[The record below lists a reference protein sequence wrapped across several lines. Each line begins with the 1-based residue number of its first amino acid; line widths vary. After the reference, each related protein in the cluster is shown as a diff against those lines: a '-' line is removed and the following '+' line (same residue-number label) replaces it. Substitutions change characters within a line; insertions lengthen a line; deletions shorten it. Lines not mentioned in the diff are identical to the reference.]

1 MNYWLR
7 AALGAGVIGM
17 SALCVGT
24 ITVAGHAQY
33 PDRNPEPAAPAA
45 AAPARKP
52 KSVTEI
58 RDRLRLL
65 KAESDGLLKQQST
78 LLVELRR
85 LDLDRQM
92 KAAQIEE
99 TESTIGGLEVSLAD
113 KQERIAQSEAAL
125 AAAKP
130 AIRERLLRIHK
141 LGRLGYTRL
150 LLDMDDA
157 RTFRRTARVVSVLAR
172 RDRSQLDRHNSL
184 LTTLKLEQAR
194 LATERKTAE
203 ELRARLVKEQQA
215 LGHAIAA
222 QGTRV
227 KEIEERRDLN
237 EQLAAELVAAQDRL
251 SASVTRLTPVPG
263 LATAVR
269 PTVGRY
275 DWPLTG
281 AIQTRFGRQQSSRF
295 GTEIAR
301 NGIEIAA
308 DLGSAVKAVDEGKV
322 AYADLFSG
330 FGQLVILDHGQKTY
344 SLYGHLSTMAVQR
357 GGTVERGQTVGS
369 SGANPTGVP
378 VVYFELRI
386 DGKPVDPVQWLKR

>member
-1 MNYWLR
+1 MPCWIR
-7 AALGAGVIGM
+7 IASAAICLTTIALTAGH
-17 SALCVGT
+17 
-24 ITVAGHAQY
+24 AGHAQA
-33 PDRNPEPAAPAA
+33 PAPPATPAKPVAAPK
-45 AAPARKP
+45 AAPKTAQ
-52 KSVTEI
+52 SASAI

-65 KAESDGLLKQQST
+65 KAESDGLLKQQQT

-113 KQERIAQSEAAL
+113 KQSRIAQTEAAL

-130 AIRERLLRIHK
+130 AIRDRILRIHK
-141 LGRLGYTRL
+141 LGRLGYSRL
-150 LLDMDDA
+150 LLDMKDV
-157 RTFRRTARVVSVLAR
+157 RTFRRTARVASLLAR
-172 RDRSQLDRHNSL
+172 RDHEQLDRHNTL
-184 LTTLKLEQAR
+184 ITTLKLERAR
-194 LATERKTAE
+194 LDADRKAAE

-222 QGTRV
+222 QGARV

-237 EQLAAELVAAQDRL
+237 EQLARELVAAQERL
-251 SASVTRLTPVPG
+251 SASVTRLTPTPG
-263 LATAVR
+263 LPGARATA
-269 PTVGRY
+269 GRY
-275 DWPLTG
+275 EWPLAG

-308 DLGSAVKAVDEGKV
+308 EAGSAVKAIDAGKV
-322 AYADLFSG
+322 AYADIFSG

-344 SLYGHLSTMAVQR
+344 SLYGHLSAMAVQR

-369 SGANPTGVP
+369 SGATPTGVP
-378 VVYFELRI
+378 AVYFELRI
-386 DGKPVDPVQWLKR
+386 DGKPVDPVQWLKP

>member
-7 AALGAGVIGM
+7 LALGIGAI
-17 SALCVGT
+17 SVGILT
-24 ITVAGHAQY
+24 PAGHAQQ
-33 PDRNPEPAAPAA
+33 PAAPAGA
-45 AAPARKP
+45 SSPSPAAPAPAAARKP
-52 KSVTEI
+52 KSADEI

-65 KAESDGLLKQQST
+65 KSESDGLLTQQRT

-92 KAAQIEE
+92 KATQIEE

-113 KQERIAQSEAAL
+113 KQARIAQTEAAL
-125 AAAKP
+125 TAAKP
-130 AIRERLLRIHK
+130 GIRDRLLRIHR

-150 LLDMDDA
+150 LLDMDDV
-157 RTFRRTARVVSVLAR
+157 RTFKRTARVVSLLAR
-172 RDRSQLDRHNSL
+172 RDRAQLDRHNAL
-184 LTTLKLEQAR
+184 IATLKLERTR
-194 LATERKTAE
+194 LAADRKAAE
-203 ELRARLVKEQQA
+203 DLRARLVKEQQA

-222 QGTRV
+222 QGARV

-237 EQLAAELVAAQDRL
+237 EQLAAELLAAQDRL
-251 SASVTRLTPVPG
+251 SASVTRMTPTAGLPG
-263 LATAVR
+263 AR

-308 DLGSAVKAVDEGKV
+308 EAGSAVKAIDAGKV
-322 AYADLFSG
+322 AYADVFSG

-357 GGTVERGQTVGS
+357 GGTVERAQTVGS
-369 SGANPTGVP
+369 SGATPTGVP
-378 VVYFELRI
+378 AVYFELRI

>member
-1 MNYWLR
+1 MTYWLR
-7 AALGAGVIGM
+7 VALVAGVIG
-17 SALCVGT
+17 VGLLPP
-24 ITVAGHAQY
+24 AGHAQ
-33 PDRNPEPAAPAA
+33 EPAPPASPASSAA
-45 AAPARKP
+45 AARKS
-52 KSVTEI
+52 KSAAEI

-65 KAESDGLLKQQST
+65 KAESDGLHTQQRT
-78 LLVELRR
+78 LLVDLRR

-92 KAAQIEE
+92 KATQIEE

-113 KQERIAQSEAAL
+113 KAQRIAQQEAAL

-130 AIRERLLRIHK
+130 AIRDRILRINK

-150 LLDMDDA
+150 LLDMDDV
-157 RTFRRTARVVSVLAR
+157 RTFRRTARVVSLLAR
-172 RDRSQLDRHNSL
+172 KDRTQLDRHNEL
-184 LTTLKLEQAR
+184 ITTLKLERGR
-194 LATERKTAE
+194 LAAERKTAE
-203 ELRARLVKEQQA
+203 EMRARLVKEQQA
-215 LGHAIAA
+215 LGFAIAA
-222 QGTRV
+222 QGARV

-237 EQLAAELVAAQDRL
+237 EQLAAELVAAQERL
-251 SASVTRLTPVPG
+251 SASVTRLTPTPG
-263 LATAVR
+263 LAAAR

-308 DLGSAVKAVDEGKV
+308 DAGSAVKAIDEGKV

-369 SGANPTGVP
+369 SGATPTGLP
-378 VVYFELRI
+378 AVYFELRI

>member
-1 MNYWLR
+1 MTYWLR
-7 AALGAGVIGM
+7 VALGAGVIG
-17 SALCVGT
+17 VGMLAP
-24 ITVAGHAQY
+24 AGHAQ
-33 PDRNPEPAAPAA
+33 EPASPAA
-45 AAPARKP
+45 AAARKP
-52 KSVTEI
+52 KSATEI

-65 KAESDGLLKQQST
+65 KAESDGLHTQQRT
-78 LLVELRR
+78 LLVDLRR

-113 KQERIAQSEAAL
+113 KAQRIAQTEAAL

-130 AIRERLLRIHK
+130 AIRDRILRIHK

-150 LLDMDDA
+150 LLDMDDV
-157 RTFRRTARVVSVLAR
+157 RTFRRTARVVSLLAR
-172 RDRSQLDRHNSL
+172 RDRTQLDRHNAL
-184 LTTLKLEQAR
+184 LTMLKLERAR
-194 LATERKTAE
+194 LGAERKTAE
-203 ELRARLVKEQQA
+203 DLRARLVKEQQS

-222 QGTRV
+222 QGARV

-237 EQLAAELVAAQDRL
+237 EQLAAELVAAQERL
-251 SASVTRLTPVPG
+251 GASVTGLTPTPG
-263 LATAVR
+263 LTPGPTPGLMGARATA
-269 PTVGRY
+269 GRY

-308 DLGSAVKAVDEGKV
+308 EAGSAVKAIDEGKV

-357 GGTVERGQTVGS
+357 GVAVERGQTVGS

-378 VVYFELRI
+378 AVYFELRI

>member
-7 AALGAGVIGM
+7 VTLAVTAVTL
-17 SALCVGT
+17 LT
-24 ITVAGHAQY
+24 LPGHAQ
-33 PDRNPEPAAPAA
+33 EPASPAGAASPAA
-45 AAPARKP
+45 ARKP
-52 KSVTEI
+52 KAAAEI

-65 KAESDGLLKQQST
+65 KSESDGLLNQQRT
-78 LLVELRR
+78 LLVDLRR

-92 KAAQIEE
+92 KATQIEE

-113 KQERIAQSEAAL
+113 KQERIARTEAAL

-130 AIRERLLRIHK
+130 GIRDRILRIHK

-150 LLDMDDA
+150 LLDMDDV
-157 RTFRRTARVVSVLAR
+157 RTFKRTARVVSLLAR
-172 RDRSQLDRHNSL
+172 RDRAQLDRHNAL
-184 LTTLKLEQAR
+184 ITTLKLERTR
-194 LATERKTAE
+194 LAADRKAAE
-203 ELRARLVKEQQA
+203 DLRARLVKEQQA

-222 QGTRV
+222 QGARV

-237 EQLAAELVAAQDRL
+237 EQLAAELLAAQDRL
-251 SASVTRLTPVPG
+251 SASVTRLTPTAGLPG
-263 LATAVR
+263 AR

-308 DLGSAVKAVDEGKV
+308 EAGSAVKAIDAGKV
-322 AYADLFSG
+322 AYADVFSG

-378 VVYFELRI
+378 AVYFELRI

>member
-7 AALGAGVIGM
+7 VALGVGAIGVGAIGAG
-17 SALCVGT
+17 
-24 ITVAGHAQY
+24 TVPQVGHAQ
-33 PDRNPEPAAPAA
+33 EPAPTAAQTPAA
-45 AAPARKP
+45 SPARKP

-65 KAESDGLLKQQST
+65 KAESDSLLKQQST

-113 KQERIAQSEAAL
+113 KAQRIAQSEAAL

-130 AIRERLLRIHK
+130 AIKERLLRINK

-157 RTFRRTARVVSVLAR
+157 RTFRRTARVVSLLAR

-184 LTTLKLEQAR
+184 IATLKLERAR
-194 LATERKTAE
+194 LASERKTAE
-203 ELRARLVKEQQA
+203 EMRARLVTEQQA

-237 EQLAAELVAAQDRL
+237 EQLAAELVAAQERL
-251 SASVTRLTPVPG
+251 SASVTRLTPAPG

-308 DLGSAVKAVDEGKV
+308 DMGSAVKAIDEGKV

-330 FGQLVILDHGQKTY
+330 FGQLVILDHGHKTY
-344 SLYGHLSTMAVQR
+344 SLYGHLSAMAVQR

-369 SGANPTGVP
+369 SGANPTGAP
-378 VVYFELRI
+378 AVYFELRI

>member
-1 MNYWLR
+1 MHYCFR
-7 AALGAGVIGM
+7 VAPGVVVIV
-17 SALCVGT
+17 SLLT
-24 ITVAGHAQY
+24 LAGHAQA
-33 PDRNPEPAAPAA
+33 PAPQAGATSPAPAA
-45 AAPARKP
+45 ARKP
-52 KSVTEI
+52 RSVTEI

-65 KAESDGLLKQQST
+65 KAESDGLHNQQRT

-113 KQERIAQSEAAL
+113 KQARIAQTEAAL

-130 AIRERLLRIHK
+130 AIRDRILRIHK

-150 LLDMDDA
+150 LLDIDDV
-157 RTFRRTARVVSVLAR
+157 RTFKRTARVVSLLAR
-172 RDRSQLDRHNSL
+172 RDRSQLDRHNTL
-184 LTTLKLEQAR
+184 ITTLKLERTR
-194 LATERKTAE
+194 LAADRKAAE
-203 ELRARLVKEQQA
+203 DLRARLVKEQQA

-237 EQLAAELVAAQDRL
+237 EQLAAELLAAQDRL
-251 SASVTRLTPVPG
+251 SASVTGLTPMAG
-263 LATAVR
+263 LPAAR
-269 PTVGRY
+269 ATVGRY

-308 DLGSAVKAVDEGKV
+308 DAGSAVKAIDAGKV
-322 AYADLFSG
+322 AYADVFAG

-344 SLYGHLSTMAVQR
+344 SLYGHLSAMAVQR
-357 GGTVERGQTVGS
+357 GGTVERAQTVGS

-378 VVYFELRI
+378 AVYFELRI
-386 DGKPVDPVQWLKR
+386 DGKPVDPVIWLKR

>member
-1 MNYWLR
+1 MKYWLR
-7 AALGAGVIGM
+7 VALGVIAAG
-17 SALCVGT
+17 SAAVQ
-24 ITVAGHAQY
+24 AQ
-33 PDRNPEPAAPAA
+33 PAKTPKSPAAIQ
-45 AAPARKP
+45 
-52 KSVTEI
+52 E
-58 RDRLRLL
+58 RLRLL
-65 KAESDGLLKQQST
+65 KAESAGLLNQQRT
-78 LLVELRR
+78 LLVDLRR
-85 LDLDRQM
+85 LDIDRQV

-113 KQERIAQSEAAL
+113 KEQRIAQTEAVL

-130 AIRERLLRIHK
+130 AIRDRLLRIHK

-157 RTFRRTARVVSVLAR
+157 RTFRRTARVVSLLAR
-172 RDRSQLDRHNSL
+172 RDRNELDRHGALIN
-184 LTTLKLEQAR
+184 TLRTERVR
-194 LATERKTAE
+194 LATERKQAE
-203 ELRARLVKEQQA
+203 DLRARLVTEQQA

-222 QGTRV
+222 QGARV

-237 EQLAAELVAAQDRL
+237 EQLAAELIAAQERL
-251 SASVTRLTPVPG
+251 SASVTRLTPTPG
-263 LATAVR
+263 LPTAR
-269 PTVGRY
+269 ATVGRY

-308 DLGSAVKAVDEGKV
+308 DAGSAVKAIDEGKV

-344 SLYGHLSTMAVQR
+344 SLYGHLSAMAVQR
-357 GGTVERGQTVGS
+357 GGTVGRGQAVGS
-369 SGANPTGVP
+369 SGTTPTGVP
-378 VVYFELRI
+378 SVYFELRI

>member
-1 MNYWLR
+1 M
-7 AALGAGVIGM
+7 
-17 SALCVGT
+17 
-24 ITVAGHAQY
+24 
-33 PDRNPEPAAPAA
+33 
-45 AAPARKP
+45 
-52 KSVTEI
+52 TEI

-65 KAESDGLLKQQST
+65 KAESDGLLKQQT
-78 LLVELRR
+78 TMLTELRR

-92 KAAQIEE
+92 KAAQLEE

-113 KQERIAQSEAAL
+113 KAQGIAQTEAAL

-130 AIRERLLRIHK
+130 GIRERILRIHK
-141 LGRLGYTRL
+141 LGRLGYSRL
-150 LLDMDDA
+150 LLDMDNV
-157 RTFRRTARVVSVLAR
+157 RTFRRTARVVSLMAR
-172 RDRSQLDRHNSL
+172 RDRSQLERHNTL
-184 LTTLKLEQAR
+184 ITTLKLERAR
-194 LATERKTAE
+194 LDAERKTAE
-203 ELRARLVKEQQA
+203 EMRVRLVTEQQA

-237 EQLAAELVAAQDRL
+237 EQLAAELISAQERL
-251 SASVTRLTPVPG
+251 STSITRLAP
-263 LATAVR
+263 TAAL
-269 PTVGRY
+269 PTTAKPTIGRY

-308 DLGSAVKAVDEGKV
+308 DAGSPVKAIDEGKV
-322 AYADLFSG
+322 AYADLFAG

-378 VVYFELRI
+378 AVYFELRI
-386 DGKPVDPVQWLKR
+386 DGKPVDPVVWLKR

>member
-1 MNYWLR
+1 MNYWIR
-7 AALGAGVIGM
+7 VALGVMA
-17 SALCVGT
+17 VGT
-24 ITVAGHAQY
+24 VTLPGHAQA
-33 PDRNPEPAAPAA
+33 PPAAQTQSAKTPKSAA
-45 AAPARKP
+45 A
-52 KSVTEI
+52 I
-58 RDRLRLL
+58 QDRLRLL
-65 KAESDGLLKQQST
+65 KAESANLLNQQRT
-78 LLVELRR
+78 LLVDLRR
-85 LDLDRQM
+85 LDVDRQL

-113 KQERIAQSEAAL
+113 KAQRIAQVEAAL

-130 AIRERLLRIHK
+130 AIRDRILRVYK
-141 LGRLGYTRL
+141 MGRLGYTRL

-172 RDRSQLDRHNSL
+172 RDRAQLDRHSAL
-184 LTTLKLEQAR
+184 ITTLRTERMR
-194 LATERKTAE
+194 LDTERKQAE
-203 ELRARLVKEQQA
+203 ELRARLVTEQQA

-222 QGTRV
+222 QGARV

-237 EQLAAELVAAQDRL
+237 EQLATELIAAQDRL
-251 SASVTRLTPVPG
+251 NTSVARLTPTPG
-263 LATAVR
+263 LLAMR

-275 DWPLTG
+275 EWPLTG

-308 DLGSAVKAVDEGKV
+308 EAGSAVKAIDGGKV

-330 FGQLVILDHGQKTY
+330 FGQLVILDHGHKTY

-357 GGTVERGQTVGS
+357 GGTVDRGQTVGS
-369 SGANPTGVP
+369 SGATPTGVP
-378 VVYFELRI
+378 AVYFELRI
-386 DGKPVDPVQWLKR
+386 DGKPVDPVQWLKRTPGP

>member
-7 AALGAGVIGM
+7 VAVGVIG
-17 SALCVGT
+17 VGMLT
-24 ITVAGHAQY
+24 LVGHAQ
-33 PDRNPEPAAPAA
+33 EPAAPAA
-45 AAPARKP
+45 GPKPAAKAPQSA
-52 KSVTEI
+52 VAI

-65 KAESDGLLKQQST
+65 KTESDGLHTQQRT

-85 LDLDRQM
+85 LDLDRQL
-92 KAAQIEE
+92 KATQIEE
-99 TESTIGGLEVSLAD
+99 TESTIGGLEVSIAD
-113 KQERIAQSEAAL
+113 KAQRIAQTEATL

-130 AIRERLLRIHK
+130 AIRERILRIHK

-150 LLDMDDA
+150 LLDMENA
-157 RTFRRTARVVSVLAR
+157 RTFQRTARVVSLLAR
-172 RDRSQLDRHNSL
+172 RDRTQLDRHGALIN
-184 LTTLKLEQAR
+184 TLRTERVRLE
-194 LATERKTAE
+194 TERKMTE
-203 ELRARLVKEQQA
+203 EMRARLVKEQQA

-222 QGTRV
+222 QGARV

-237 EQLAAELVAAQDRL
+237 EQLAAELIAAQDRL
-251 SASVTRLTPVPG
+251 NTSVARLTPMAG
-263 LATAVR
+263 LPAAR
-269 PTVGRY
+269 ATVGRY

-308 DLGSAVKAVDEGKV
+308 DAGSAVKAIDAGKV

-344 SLYGHLSTMAVQR
+344 SLYGHLSAMAVQR
-357 GGTVERGQTVGS
+357 GGAVERGQTVGS
-369 SGANPTGVP
+369 SGATPTGAP
-378 VVYFELRI
+378 AVYFELRI